1 MIVVLRKSNLVFVA
15 MIFVLSLILY
25 GLNAAL
31 VSGRTA
37 SNYTNEDYTEV
48 SKDFGKGKVVV
59 LDPGHGGEDPGAV
72 SDNLGL
78 KEKDIN
84 LYVALKVKK
93 LLEESQYK
101 VIMTRTEDILEYDE
115 TAKSNTDKRR
125 QDLKRRKKI
134 MDESNA
140 DIVVSIHMNKFD
152 NPKYYGAQAF
162 FAKNSKSSQKLAIC
176 LQASLIENLDK
187 TNKREALL
195 KKEEII
201 ILKDMKVT
209 TAIIECGF
217 LSNPDEEK
225 KLADDKYKDQIARAI
240 KIGIDNYFKV

>member
-162 FAKNSKSSQKLAIC
+162 FAKNSKSSQ
-176 LQASLIENLDK
+176 N
-187 TNKREALL
+187 
-195 KKEEII
+195 
-201 ILKDMKVT
+201 
-209 TAIIECGF
+209 
-217 LSNPDEEK
+217 
-225 KLADDKYKDQIARAI
+225 
-240 KIGIDNYFKV
+240 